1 MQRLQRNNTL
11 LVSLSASSISFC
23 SHTQVRTSIFVNKEP
38 GISIVSNIL
47 AQPIEYLKGVG
58 PQRADL
64 LKKELGIF
72 TYSDL
77 LHFFPYRHIDKTK
90 IIKIADLDPS
100 VEYAQVQGK
109 LWYSVTVGEKKQP
122 PADCISDG

>member
-1 MQRLQRNNTL
+1 M
-11 LVSLSASSISFC
+11 
-23 SHTQVRTSIFVNKEP
+23 
-38 GISIVSNIL
+38 
-47 AQPIEYLKGVG
+47 G

-90 IIKIADLDPS
+90 ITKIADLDPS
-100 VEYAQVQGK
+100 VEFAQVQGK
-109 LWYSVTVGEKKQP
+109 LWYAETVGEKSSRRLT
-122 PADCISDG
+122 AFLTDDTGLI